1 MSKESILSAF
11 KKQLV
16 SFIDELI
23 EQFPR
28 CPDFIVMRIFI
39 NDQISIKSIIKKFI
53 KDILPLTDLIKNRD
67 DNFFLKTQIV
77 PYPQNPNFF
86 KDLCKEGCFHVD
98 YLNGAKIMLSSIRK
112 THRIFSQ
119 YIASDLMYTA
129 FIKNKN

>member
-86 KDLCKEGCFHVD
+86 KDLWFSNLLDADDK
-98 YLNGAKIMLSSIRK
+98 KIIWRWMDVFVLLVQR
-112 THRIFSQ
+112 
-119 YIASDLMYTA
+119 Y
-129 FIKNKN
+129 KNF